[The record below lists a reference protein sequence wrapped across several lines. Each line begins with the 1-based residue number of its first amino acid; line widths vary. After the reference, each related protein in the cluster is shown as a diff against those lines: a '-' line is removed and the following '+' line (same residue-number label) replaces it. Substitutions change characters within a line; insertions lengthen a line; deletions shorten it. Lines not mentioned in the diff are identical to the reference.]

1 MELRG
6 TAISYSSHKNKLK
19 NIREQ
24 ELLSNIK
31 KIEQN
36 LNESKLEELEN
47 YKTELYSIRQE
58 NLKGSMIRS
67 KAKDIDQ
74 GEKPTKYFCNLEKH
88 NFISKT
94 MTQLQKDDG
103 TVISEQQEILKEAE
117 NFYKTLYQSRDS
129 DLEDIDLEEYV
140 KINDM
145 KTLSDDQANNLEG
158 LLTYEEISKTLYNMK
173 NEKSPGI
180 SGFAAEFFKVFWKDI
195 GQFVLRSL
203 NYGYIKGELSIS
215 QKQGVITCIPK
226 ENKPKLYLKNWRPIT
241 LLDTVYKIA
250 SGSIANRI
258 KPNLDSLI
266 DKDQTGFIQGRYMGE
281 NTRLLYD
288 LIHHTEQKEIPGL
301 LLLIDFEKAFDSLSW
316 SFIRKALKF
325 LNFGES
331 FRRWIDVFYKGIS
344 SAVIQCGHLSSWF
357 QIGRGC
363 RQGDP
368 LSPYIFI
375 ICAEFLS
382 TKLRKNKN
390 IKGIK
395 IELKEFKISQFAD
408 DTTVILDGSDDS
420 LNHTLEELEKFSKI
434 SGLKINYDKTQIVWI
449 GSKKYSSDTI
459 KTKWKLSWGKDTF
472 KLLGINF
479 NTDLDKMAKGNYTE
493 KIKLL
498 GKTATQWQRRM
509 LSPLGKVTVIKTML
523 IPTLNHLFIT
533 LPNPSESIVNEI
545 NNILFT
551 FLWNKKTKLKTS
563 ICVKQYSEGGLKM
576 INIKA
581 FIDALKLT
589 WLRRLIT
596 YDSKW
601 QHFIKSYID
610 LNKLMGC
617 HLNYIEHCKKSL
629 KNPFWVD
636 VLNAFI
642 KINSEKVLNEDQVLK
657 CPLFYNNNI
666 KVGGTHIYYTNW
678 YKKGIKYIND
688 LIKEDGEFY
697 TLEEFIETTGIQT
710 NHLQYYG
717 TLRAIKL
724 YLKYVNVKINSKNQN
739 PIIPNHIHPL
749 LKQKKGS
756 QAMYHILNQN
766 KDIPTGKLTWN
777 KAYNFTDEDWAK
789 IYALP
794 FETTKH
800 SAVRWFQ
807 ISINHKILVTNK
819 ILHNMKVRNDALCYY
834 CHSCDESINH
844 LFWSCDRIQTFIK
857 KVTGWLNAYGIDC
870 SPTEKWFIFG
880 WERGKT
886 ESKILNFILLYTKY
900 YIYCTR
906 CNQQSLFLEVF
917 KRKLLFMYK
926 THMEIAINNNDLTK
940 FEKEWSQF
948 LPLVNSIDA

>member
-1 MELRG
+1 
-6 TAISYSSHKNKLK
+6 
-19 NIREQ
+19 
-24 ELLSNIK
+24 
-31 KIEQN
+31 
-36 LNESKLEELEN
+36 
-47 YKTELYSIRQE
+47 
-58 NLKGSMIRS
+58 
-67 KAKDIDQ
+67 
-74 GEKPTKYFCNLEKH
+74 
-88 NFISKT
+88 
-94 MTQLQKDDG
+94 
-103 TVISEQQEILKEAE
+103 
-117 NFYKTLYQSRDS
+117 
-129 DLEDIDLEEYV
+129 
-140 KINDM
+140 
-145 KTLSDDQANNLEG
+145 
-158 LLTYEEISKTLYNMK
+158 MK

-203 NYGYIKGELSIS
+203 NYGYMKGELSIS

-288 LIHHTEQKEIPGL
+288 LINHTEQKEIPGL

-459 KTKWKLSWGKDTF
+459 KTKWKLSWGKNTF

-498 GKTATQWQRRM
+498 EKTATQWQRRM

-533 LPNPSESIVNEI
+533 LPNPSESIVNE
-545 NNILFT
+545 
-551 FLWNKKTKLKTS
+551 
-563 ICVKQYSEGGLKM
+563 
-576 INIKA
+576 
-581 FIDALKLT
+581 
-589 WLRRLIT
+589 
-596 YDSKW
+596 
-601 QHFIKSYID
+601 KS
-610 LNKLMGC
+610 
-617 HLNYIEHCKKSL
+617 
-629 KNPFWVD
+629 
-636 VLNAFI
+636 
-642 KINSEKVLNEDQVLK
+642 Q
-657 CPLFYNNNI
+657 
-666 KVGGTHIYYTNW
+666 
-678 YKKGIKYIND
+678 
-688 LIKEDGEFY
+688 
-697 TLEEFIETTGIQT
+697 
-710 NHLQYYG
+710 
-717 TLRAIKL
+717 
-724 YLKYVNVKINSKNQN
+724 
-739 PIIPNHIHPL
+739 
-749 LKQKKGS
+749 
-756 QAMYHILNQN
+756 
-766 KDIPTGKLTWN
+766 
-777 KAYNFTDEDWAK
+777 
-789 IYALP
+789 
-794 FETTKH
+794 
-800 SAVRWFQ
+800 
-807 ISINHKILVTNK
+807 
-819 ILHNMKVRNDALCYY
+819 
-834 CHSCDESINH
+834 
-844 LFWSCDRIQTFIK
+844 
-857 KVTGWLNAYGIDC
+857 
-870 SPTEKWFIFG
+870 
-880 WERGKT
+880 
-886 ESKILNFILLYTKY
+886 
-900 YIYCTR
+900 
-906 CNQQSLFLEVF
+906 
-917 KRKLLFMYK
+917 
-926 THMEIAINNNDLTK
+926 
-940 FEKEWSQF
+940 
-948 LPLVNSIDA
+948 